1 MGRRAARMAVVGAV
15 VAAAGAACAGTL
27 PPPGGPLR
35 KEPPIILFF
44 LPETNSVNVR
54 PHAAVFQFD
63 EVVSERPQGTS
74 TLDGLFLIS
83 PRSGDPNVDW
93 HRSHISV
100 SPRHGFRPNT
110 VYTITMLPGLV
121 DLHNNVRKTGAV
133 LTFSTGST
141 IPATAVRG
149 RVFDWQTG
157 LVAPRAFVQ
166 ALVRKDT
173 NTVYVTVA
181 DSTGAFILRH
191 LPPGEYLLRGFVDAN
206 TNRTLDRTE
215 IWDST
220 GVTLTDSARVELL
233 AFLHDTIG
241 PRISEVDVHDSVT
254 LRVMFDRGIDSSQ
267 HISAALFTLKDKDST
282 TVPITVARSAA
293 EFDSVQGSV
302 ARLHSD
308 SLLRADSLRRVDS
321 GLAPRDT
328 AAARERRQR
337 LASRRDSTLRS
348 RAPKPSRPS
357 PVKEVVIQLGA
368 PIHAGTY
375 YRLQAID
382 MRGLLG
388 RVRSSDRVFSVP
400 KPAAADSA
408 GAGRAAPG
416 RGRKPTPAGAAP
428 TGPPGATPSATAP
441 SSPSSPSSQPPPTP
455 ANANTPSP

>member
-1 MGRRAARMAVVGAV
+1 MVAVAVSAA
-15 VAAAGAACAGTL
+15 AACAGTL

-74 TLDGLFLIS
+74 SLDGLFLIS
-83 PRSGDPNVDW
+83 PRAGDPDVAW

-100 SPRHGFRPNT
+100 SPQHGFRPNT

-133 LTFSTGST
+133 LTFSTGPT
-141 IPATAVRG
+141 IPETAVRG

-166 ALVRKDT
+166 AVVRSDT

-181 DSTGAFILRH
+181 DSLGGFVFRH
-191 LPPGEYLLRGFVDAN
+191 LPAGDYLVRGFVDAN
-206 TNRTLDRTE
+206 NNRTLDRTE
-215 IWDST
+215 LWDSV
-220 GVTLTDSARVELL
+220 GISLADSARVEVL

-241 PRISEVDVHDSVT
+241 PRISEVDVHDSIT

-267 HISAALFTLKDKDST
+267 RISAASFAIKDKDST
-282 TVPITVARSAA
+282 AVPIAQARSAVA
-293 EFDSVQGSV
+293 FDSAEGAV
-302 ARLHSD
+302 ARVHAD

-337 LASRRDSTLRS
+337 LANRRDSTLRS
-348 RAPKPSRPS
+348 RVPKPSRAS
-357 PVKEVVIQLGA
+357 PVKEVVIQLGT
-368 PIHAGTY
+368 PLHPGTY

-382 MRGLLG
+382 MKGLLG
-388 RVRSSDRVFSVP
+388 RVRSSDRVFSMP

-408 GAGRAAPG
+408 TGRAAG
-416 RGRKPTPAGAAP
+416 RGRPPASGAA
-428 TGPPGATPSATAP
+428 TPPGAPRPGT
-441 SSPSSPSSQPPPTP
+441 PPPAAPPP
-455 ANANTPSP
+455 AAAPASDSTAGKRSP